1 MSTCTDLRRFIP
13 VLALAALVIVALAC
27 GETTPTSKPTIKT
40 ATPEPAETP
49 TSSEQLATTPESTTQ
64 PTEAPTEP
72 PEPTSEPA
80 PTDTPEP
87 QLLHLG
93 EVAQQYGY
101 LLSAMAVE
109 DPATRPGLF
118 YEPEEGK
125 KLVAVEFIVGNVS
138 GETFSS
144 NVLYAT
150 LIDAEGFAYGAESG
164 AVEDS
169 IELLDLTPGEKA
181 RGWAGFIVPQDAVPA
196 SFKYAIRGSSSKV
209 LQVGLAQP
217 EGGQAVEEPEFIY
230 TPDPGLPKLG
240 DVVENFGYSLSVTT
254 VEDPATRPG
263 LFYEP
268 EEGKKLVA
276 VEFIVGNVSGETF
289 SSNVLYAMLI
299 DAEGFAYGAESG
311 AVEDSIELL
320 DLTPGEKARGWAGF
334 IVPQDAV
341 PASFKYAIKGSSSK
355 VLQVRLIS
363 E

>member
-1 MSTCTDLRRFIP
+1 MSTCIDLRRFIP
-13 VLALAALVIVALAC
+13 VFASAALVIVALAC

-49 TSSEQLATTPESTTQ
+49 TSSEQLATTPESTAQ

-72 PEPTSEPA
+72 PEATSEPA

-87 QLLHLG
+87 QLLYLR

-101 LLSAMAVE
+101 LLSAMVVE

-181 RGWAGFIVPQDAVPA
+181 RGWAGFIVPQDA
-196 SFKYAIRGSSSKV
+196 
-209 LQVGLAQP
+209 
-217 EGGQAVEEPEFIY
+217 
-230 TPDPGLPKLG
+230 
-240 DVVENFGYSLSVTT
+240 
-254 VEDPATRPG
+254 
-263 LFYEP
+263 
-268 EEGKKLVA
+268 
-276 VEFIVGNVSGETF
+276 
-289 SSNVLYAMLI
+289 
-299 DAEGFAYGAESG
+299 
-311 AVEDSIELL
+311 LL
-320 DLTPGEKARGWAGF
+320 T
-334 IVPQDAV
+334 
-341 PASFKYAIKGSSSK
+341 SFKYAIKGSSSK